1 MSEFVI
7 DASVAVKWV
16 VAEEG
21 TQNAV
26 ELLSAGTLCAPD
38 LLIAECANIL
48 WKKARLAQLSTEE
61 ALLAAELIER
71 ADVELYPMRALL
83 QPATRFAID
92 LDHPAYDC
100 IYLALAVARDA
111 KFVTADAR
119 LISKVRGSSAPWTN
133 QVLGLDDIPAELQRH

>member
-1 MSEFVI
+1 MSEFVL

-16 VAEEG
+16 VEEEG

-26 ELLSAGTLCAPD
+26 GLLSAGTLCAPD

-48 WKKARLAQLSTEE
+48 WKKVRLAQLSVEE
-61 ALLAAELIER
+61 ALMAAKLIER

-83 QPATRFAID
+83 QPATKLAID

-100 IYLALAVARDA
+100 IYLALANARDA

-119 LISKVRGSSAPWTN
+119 LISKVRDLSGPWS
-133 QVLGLDDIPAELQRH
+133 QRIIALDDVPAERQRH